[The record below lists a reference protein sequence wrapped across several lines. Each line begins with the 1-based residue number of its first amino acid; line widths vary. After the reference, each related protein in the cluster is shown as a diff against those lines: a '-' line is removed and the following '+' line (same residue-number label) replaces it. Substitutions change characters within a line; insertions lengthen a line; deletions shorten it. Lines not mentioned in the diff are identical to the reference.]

1 MLNAKPRV
9 QPKAIPSDVTKVDG
23 SGESKQE
30 ADLRD
35 AWKRWADET
44 ADEAALS
51 SLSHRI
57 AADRDKSVTTALSCL
72 SAATAAVA
80 GFTGIT
86 AILSKTIA
94 SLIALAS
101 AVLTGVVAILVK
113 SSHASEHETAAR
125 EFSTLAHDA
134 RDFSDVTCLNATLAE
149 AQSAYAGLV
158 AHRDKILDSVTPV
171 PLRSVRAAD
180 TRLSTQG
187 GELQVAISAAVRASV
202 LNGAVG
208 SRLSAPGFRR

>member
-101 AVLTGVVAILVK
+101 GQVLTGVVAILVK

-125 EFSTLAHDA
+125 EFSTLHTT
-134 RDFSDVTCLNATLAE
+134 RAT
-149 AQSAYAGLV
+149 SAT
-158 AHRDKILDSVTPV
+158 S
-171 PLRSVRAAD
+171 
-180 TRLSTQG
+180 
-187 GELQVAISAAVRASV
+187 RASTPP
-202 LNGAVG
+202 
-208 SRLSAPGFRR
+208 SPRRSPHTRAWSPTATRSWTV